1 MGKKKITIM
10 FPFNG
15 NSFGG
20 GHVSIINM
28 IKNLDRKRF
37 KPIIFLHK
45 DGLLKKVLIKENID
59 FVIDKSLKV
68 LRDNGLL
75 NFFFYSLNNIFK
87 IKKILEEYNVDIIH
101 VNDGIMQTVW
111 NIPVLLCKRKFIWHI
126 RSKDNSRRLIIY
138 SFFANQILAVSEFC
152 KKNIPNPFGK
162 KVKVINNFFKVPTSF
177 FLYKKKSFS
186 IAYVAN
192 YKLQK
197 RPELFF
203 QIINELFIMKNNIN
217 LKFYIFG
224 NLKLSQ
230 KKKLI
235 NKIISKK
242 YYKNIY
248 FKGHKYPIDPWLNR
262 SHISVSLGENEGF
275 GRVIVESML
284 NKTLVLAIK
293 GGGHDEIIT
302 HNKNGILI
310 DSDDPKIFA
319 KNLIYYLQN
328 LKLFKKLTD
337 EAYKF
342 SKKKYIDDNP
352 KKLITKIYSELI

>member
-1 MGKKKITIM
+1 MNKKITIM
-10 FPFNG
+10 FPFTG
-15 NSFGG
+15 DSFGG

-28 IKNLDRKRF
+28 IKKLDKKKYR
-37 KPIIFLHK
+37 PIIFLHK
-45 DGLLKKVLIKENID
+45 DGVLKKNLIKENID
-59 FVIDKSLKV
+59 FTLDKSLKV
-68 LRDNGLL
+68 FQDNGFI
-75 NFFFYSLNNIFK
+75 NFFFYSLHNILK
-87 IKKILEEYNVDIIH
+87 IKKTLTECNVDIVH

-111 NIPVLLCKRKFIWHI
+111 SIPTLLCKRKFIWHI

-138 SFFANQILAVSEFC
+138 SFFANQILAVSQFC
-152 KKNIPNPFGK
+152 KKNIPLPFGN
-162 KVKVINNFFKVPTSF
+162 KVKVINNFFKVPKLFHPSN
-177 FLYKKKSFS
+177 KKSFK

-192 YKLQK
+192 YKSQK

-203 QIINELFIMKNNIN
+203 QIINKIFVMKNNIN

-224 NLKLSQ
+224 RLKLSQ

-235 NKIISKK
+235 NNIIPKK
-242 YYKNIY
+242 NYKNVI
-248 FKGHKYPIDPWLNR
+248 FKGHQYPIDPWLNR

-302 HNKNGILI
+302 HKKNGILI
-310 DSDDPKIFA
+310 DSDNPKIFA
-319 KNLIYYLQN
+319 ENIIYYLQN
-328 LKLFKKLTD
+328 LQLFKKMTD

-352 KKLITKIYSELI
+352 IKLITKIYDELV

>member
-1 MGKKKITIM
+1 MNKKITII
-10 FPFNG
+10 FPFTG
-15 NSFGG
+15 DSFGG
-20 GHVSIINM
+20 SHVSIINM
-28 IKNLDRKRF
+28 IKNLDKNRF
-37 KPIIFLHK
+37 KAIIFLHK
-45 DGLLKKVLIKENID
+45 DGVLKKNLIKENID
-59 FVIDKSLKV
+59 FIVDKSLKV
-68 LRDNGLL
+68 FQDNGFI
-75 NFFFYSLNNIFK
+75 NFFFYSLHNVFK
-87 IKKILEEYNVDIIH
+87 IKKTLREYNVDIIH

-111 NIPVLLCKRKFIWHI
+111 SIPTLLCKRKFIWHI
-126 RSKDNSRRLIIY
+126 RSRDDSRRLIIY
-138 SFFANQILAVSEFC
+138 SFFANQILAVSQFC
-152 KKNIPNPFGK
+152 KKNIPFPFGN
-162 KVKVINNFFKVPTSF
+162 KVKVINNFFKAPKSF
-177 FLYKKKSFS
+177 YPFTKKSFN

-203 QIINELFIMKNNIN
+203 QIINEIFIMKKNIN

-224 NLKLSQ
+224 KLKLSQ

-242 YYKNIY
+242 YFKNVY
-248 FKGHKYPIDPWLNR
+248 FKGHQYPIDPWLNR

-293 GGGHDEIIT
+293 GGGHDEIIA
-302 HNKNGILI
+302 HKKNGILI
-310 DSDDPKIFA
+310 DSDNPKIFA
-319 KNLIYYLQN
+319 KNLIYYLEN

-352 KKLITKIYSELI
+352 IKLITKIYNELV